1 MTKRFNVIVLTLTL
15 GAAIVVSEIHSLI
28 TNNPETVYETKD
40 VRPGM

>member
-15 GAAIVVSEIHSLI
+15 GATIVVSEIHSLI
-28 TNNPETVYETKD
+28 TNQDTVYETKD